1 MAINYNP
8 VGWDPTKYFGPTN
21 MNHMDDGIKAACDG
35 VDKLTTEVAAVN
47 ESLEKKS
54 LNTYTTFSQI
64 NEEYSASNFVYCNM
78 PNNST
83 LSISLSAAS
92 GENGF
97 ANALIPVSSG
107 GTLFVERIG
116 GRGRI
121 EYRDTSRN
129 VHYAYVSDFSKITSN
144 SNVVWDSYALNS
156 DLLTVDLAVNGLN
169 MQPNVDTKLGNVTI
183 PSGYIIVSTDYIA
196 DGVNG
201 GTGWGSLILHSTTS
215 GTIYGMS
222 LATITNSSG
231 VIRVLCKKN

>member
-1 MAINYNP
+1 MAI
-8 VGWDPTKYFGPTN
+8 
-21 MNHMDDGIKAACDG
+21 MDNIDGNAQGQINQI
-35 VDKLTTEVAAVN
+35 N
-47 ESLEKKS
+47 ESLEKKR

-83 LSISLSAAS
+83 LSVSLSAAG

-121 EYRDTSRN
+121 EYCDTSRN

-144 SNVVWDSYALNS
+144 SNVVWDSYASNS
-156 DLLTVDLAVNGLN
+156 DLEWKILGQTSNANEWVWFSADSYKNDLCVAVLFNDVYHNIMVNKIHLTDGQRNFTDGV
-169 MQPNVDTKLGNVTI
+169 VTI
-183 PSGYIIVSTDYIA
+183 QCSENAVCVVNEGASIVI
-196 DGVNG
+196 
-201 GTGWGSLILHSTTS
+201 TG
-215 GTIYGMS
+215 
-222 LATITNSSG
+222 
-231 VIRVLCKKN
+231 R